1 MILEKLKHAATI
13 LETNRLANTALV
25 ELDRSLRPPDADV
38 AYEIQKCLES
48 KNLAEVIWVAELA
61 IKSVAPH
68 LFFKSI

>member
-38 AYEIQKCLES
+38 A
-48 KNLAEVIWVAELA
+48 
-61 IKSVAPH
+61 
-68 LFFKSI
+68 